1 MKQKQKMLSQLVLVT
16 FSDPFLPHFSRNAK
30 GIMASSRSFSA
41 AGSSV
46 TSRSSTSVRI
56 GGQPIVR
63 RGTFARVCC
72 IDRAIAIFVSSTF
85 QEPSMQQRQVVILG
99 AGKDTTFLRY
109 QADLLTTPTTV
120 NSTPDVNIQW
130 YEVDL
135 PSVIE
140 TKKRLLKTIPQNLM
154 AVSPHHTTSSP
165 HLLPATV
172 EERSVTKT
180 PTQNS
185 TEVPFKAANSSY
197 HLVPFDLRSDPV
209 ELFEL
214 LTSNKAYNFNRN
226 APTIF
231 VLECVFM
238 YLSEDSTKR
247 LLSAISELCKLPLV
261 VIYDPILQQKE
272 NESSPFGNMMH
283 QHLKRAGVLPRER
296 PSSIETCVTVSIYQ
310 DKLFNCGFDT
320 VIGCNMADAYESI
333 VSKSQRNHVSS
344 IEMLDELEE
353 WMLLMNHYCFITATT
368 SAAAQTCP
376 LLKKFFV
383 VSDEENFTSSSTVP
397 LEDPISSLGFIKG
410 KCIRRQ

>member
-1 MKQKQKMLSQLVLVT
+1 
-16 FSDPFLPHFSRNAK
+16 
-30 GIMASSRSFSA
+30 
-41 AGSSV
+41 
-46 TSRSSTSVRI
+46 
-56 GGQPIVR
+56 
-63 RGTFARVCC
+63 
-72 IDRAIAIFVSSTF
+72 
-85 QEPSMQQRQVVILG
+85 MQQRQVVILG

-172 EERSVTKT
+172 EERSVTKNH
-180 PTQNS
+180 TQNS

-296 PSSIETCVTVSIYQ
+296 PSSIETCVTVSI
-310 DKLFNCGFDT
+310 
-320 VIGCNMADAYESI
+320 
-333 VSKSQRNHVSS
+333 
-344 IEMLDELEE
+344 
-353 WMLLMNHYCFITATT
+353 
-368 SAAAQTCP
+368 
-376 LLKKFFV
+376 
-383 VSDEENFTSSSTVP
+383 
-397 LEDPISSLGFIKG
+397 
-410 KCIRRQ
+410 